1 MSKLYKNSGVDVVK
15 TDQLIVQALKFIKSS
30 HNKNVL
36 GNKLGLEFNQKAVKK
51 LNIIKILDKPYVL
64 ATINNDKAQV
74 YKLTH

>member
-1 MSKLYKNSGVDVVK
+1 MMKLP
-15 TDQLIVQALKFIKSS
+15 I
-30 HNKNVL
+30 
-36 GNKLGLEFNQKAVKK
+36 KK